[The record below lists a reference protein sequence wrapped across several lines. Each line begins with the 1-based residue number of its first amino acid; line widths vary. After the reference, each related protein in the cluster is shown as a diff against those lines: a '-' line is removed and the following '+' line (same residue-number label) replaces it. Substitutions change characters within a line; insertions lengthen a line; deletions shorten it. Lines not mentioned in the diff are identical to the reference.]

1 MLCLLCQHRLRG
13 RCCGRHGSSSET
25 ETQPGDL
32 GPSGSRG
39 RSPRAPRSP
48 GGAVTS
54 DTAACRS
61 RPSPGPATRASSSAG
76 LWQQQQHKPNGVEQL
91 VLNRNH
97 PNNLI
102 STQRGE
108 GLHLPRQAL
117 RLLRAAGKGGHS
129 HAGQSRP
136 RLRGRGWAWPALGGA
151 PERTGRGRGAFG
163 LNWAE
168 PAPSLLP
175 DPPRAKSVWV

>member
-48 GGAVTS
+48 GAAVTS

-76 LWQQQQHKPNGVEQL
+76 LWQQQQYKPNGVEQL

-117 RLLRAAGKGGHS
+117 RLLRAHS
-129 HAGQSRP
+129 WERRP
-136 RLRGRGWAWPALGGA
+136 QPRR
-151 PERTGRGRGAFG
+151 
-163 LNWAE
+163 AE
-168 PAPSLLP
+168 PASAAWQAVGLASTGW
-175 DPPRAKSVWV
+175 RT